1 MILGHKPLFVVFR
14 EGRIKTDE
22 CLNRTVFCRKRDFS
36 AQKIKDLMFS
46 LTTACANMSWL
57 IKNLKAIYQLKKIP
71 VSNEIKEL
79 NEYRIYTF
87 RLNDFIN
94 FFLPSRYIQLRK
106 TEPAVFRLAL
116 NVAQGPENEIVYIG
130 DQEMFTQVASERGIK
145 IIYQQ
150 YNLCLM

>member
-1 MILGHKPLFVVFR
+1 
-14 EGRIKTDE
+14 
-22 CLNRTVFCRKRDFS
+22 
-36 AQKIKDLMFS
+36 MFS

-87 RLNDFIN
+87 RLNDFIK

-106 TEPAVFRLAL
+106 TEPAVFRLTL
-116 NVAQGPENEIVYIG
+116 NVTQGPEDEIVYIG
-130 DQEMFTQVASERGIK
+130 DEEMFTQVASERGIK